1 MTTQEIAS
9 TLLAYCRNAEW
20 IRALQELY
28 ADDAVSIE
36 PVQTPDFAKVT
47 TGKEQMLAKADKFTG
62 MTREV
67 HSVELSEPLVAGN
80 AFALRL
86 NMDITTANGRTSMS
100 EICVYQT
107 RDGKIITEQFFY

>member
-9 TLLAYCRNAEW
+9 TLLAYCRKAEW

-36 PVQTPDFAKVT
+36 PVETPDFPKVT
-47 TGKEQMLAKADKFTG
+47 TGKAQMLAKADKFTS

-86 NMDITTANGRTSMS
+86 NMDITTTNGRTNMS

-107 RDGKIITEQFFY
+107 RDGKIIAEQFFY